1 MRRLKKIAV
10 NVGLVISLTVFAG
23 LHYAQAEDITLPLP
37 ADDPEIRSVID
48 SVMVEAGP
56 DGSVVKQMMRQ
67 TRDMIKEEQAK
78 RLPLMPIFRNTI
90 GNFVSTQVM
99 AATRTA
105 TMNAQMTAMQDPVS
119 PIGVPMML
127 APKFE

>member
-23 LHYAQAEDITLPLP
+23 LHYAQAEGIKLPLP
-37 ADDPEIRSVID
+37 VDDPEIQSVI
-48 SVMVEAGP
+48 SNIMVEVGP
-56 DGSVVKQMMRQ
+56 NGSVVKEMMRQ
-67 TRDMIKEEQAK
+67 TRDSIKEQQAK
-78 RLPLMPIFRNTI
+78 ILPLMPVFRNTI
-90 GNFVSTQVM
+90 GNAVSTQVM